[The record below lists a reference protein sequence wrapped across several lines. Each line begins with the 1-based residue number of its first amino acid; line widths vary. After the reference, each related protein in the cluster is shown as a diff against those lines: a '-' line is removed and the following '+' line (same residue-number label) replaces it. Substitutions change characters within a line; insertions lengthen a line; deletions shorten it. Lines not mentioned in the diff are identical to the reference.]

1 MPTSQPPSAQQLL
14 DTFLLGMTWLR
25 EDRPDILARP
35 GSSIFSAVRLAG
47 VINEGQRRTLA
58 SNARLITLAMQ
69 NGEIIK
75 GSRRPPKRQLEM
87 RIATSRKYL
96 LTLVTDQSVQYNKLF
111 GGRGYQHVITEAG
124 MVYARRVA
132 PTYAELLNQEKFT
145 RAWQIFRTQMRASN
159 ARSSKGSGRQ
169 AGDRRPVTEE
179 RTVHITREA
188 KYGEDDFE
196 W

>member
-1 MPTSQPPSAQQLL
+1 MSTPPSAQQLL

-47 VINEGQRRTLA
+47 VISEGQRKTLA
-58 SNARLITLAMQ
+58 GNSRLITLAMQ

-75 GSRRPPKRQLEM
+75 GAKKPPKQQLVR
-87 RIATSRKYL
+87 RIATSDKYL
-96 LTLVTDQSVQYNKLF
+96 LTLVTDGSVQYAKLF

-124 MVYARRVA
+124 MAYARTVA
-132 PTYAELLNQEKFT
+132 PNYARLLNREKFNH
-145 RAWQIFRTQMRASN
+145 AWGVFKTQMRARG
-159 ARSSKGSGRQ
+159 AQTRQPGRPMGGAVVSDDEQ
-169 AGDRRPVTEE
+169 NVR
-179 RTVHITREA
+179 ITREA
-188 KYGEDDFE
+188 QYGEDDFE

>member
-14 DTFLLGMTWLR
+14 DMFLLGMTWLR

-35 GSSIFSAVRLAG
+35 GSSIFSAVRIAG
-47 VINEGQRRTLA
+47 VVNEGQRRTLA
-58 SNARLITLAMQ
+58 SNSRLITLAMQ

-87 RIATSRKYL
+87 RIATSRKHL
-96 LTLVTDQSVQYNKLF
+96 LTLVTDNSVQYSKLF

-124 MVYARRVA
+124 MVYARSVA
-132 PTYAELLNQEKFT
+132 PTYAELLNQEKFA
-145 RAWQIFRTQMRASN
+145 RAWHTFRTQMRASN
-159 ARSSKGSGRQ
+159 ARRSQGAGRQ
-169 AGDRRPVTEE
+169 SGGPVTDDKNP
-179 RTVHITREA
+179 RIPEA

>member
-1 MPTSQPPSAQQLL
+1 MSTSQPPSAQQLL

-58 SNARLITLAMQ
+58 GNSRLITLAMQ

-75 GSRRPPKRQLEM
+75 SARRPPKRQLEM

-96 LTLVTDQSVQYNKLF
+96 LTLVTDNSVQYSKLF

-132 PTYAELLNQEKFT
+132 PTYAELLNQEKFA
-145 RAWQIFRTQMRASN
+145 RAWQIFKTQMRASN
-159 ARSSKGSGRQ
+159 ARKSQGSGRSSGGTV
-169 AGDRRPVTEE
+169 ADE
-179 RTVHITREA
+179 RSPRIPEA